1 MTNKKVFKI
10 NEVSLF
16 EIFMVFLKIGT
27 FTIGGGY
34 AMLPIIQNEI
44 LKRKWISEDEL
55 PNIIALSQ
63 SAPGILS
70 VNISI
75 FAGHKLRGLKGS
87 IVATIGTSLPSFI
100 IILLIASLFTGY
112 QNNPTIVSIF
122 KGIRPVVISLI
133 IVPMI
138 KLAKKNNK
146 NLLSWLISIGALIA
160 VSFLNISPIY
170 ILLVIMVLT
179 FIVMYIKEKSGDK
192 R

>member
-87 IVATIGTSLPSFI
+87 IIATIGTSLPSFI

-179 FIVMYIKEKSGDK
+179 FIVMYIKEKSGGK

>member
-146 NLLSWLISIGALIA
+146 NLLSWLISMGALIA

-179 FIVMYIKEKSGDK
+179 FIVMYIKEKSGGK

>member
-87 IVATIGTSLPSFI
+87 IIATIGTSLPSFI

-122 KGIRPVVISLI
+122 KGIRPV
-133 IVPMI
+133 
-138 KLAKKNNK
+138 
-146 NLLSWLISIGALIA
+146 A
-160 VSFLNISPIY
+160 VSY
-170 ILLVIMVLT
+170 THLT
-179 FIVMYIKEKSGDK
+179 LPTTERV
-192 R
+192 

>member
-146 NLLSWLISIGALIA
+146 DLLSWLISIGALIA

-170 ILLVIMVLT
+170 ILLAIMVLT
-179 FIVMYIKEKSGDK
+179 FIVMYIKEKSGGK

>member
-87 IVATIGTSLPSFI
+87 IIATIGTSLPSFI
-100 IILLIASLFTGY
+100 IILLIASLF
-112 QNNPTIVSIF
+112 
-122 KGIRPVVISLI
+122 
-133 IVPMI
+133 
-138 KLAKKNNK
+138 
-146 NLLSWLISIGALIA
+146 
-160 VSFLNISPIY
+160 
-170 ILLVIMVLT
+170 
-179 FIVMYIKEKSGDK
+179 
-192 R
+192 

>member
-75 FAGHKLRGLKGS
+75 FARHKLRGLKGS

-138 KLAKKNNK
+138 KLAKK
-146 NLLSWLISIGALIA
+146 
-160 VSFLNISPIY
+160 
-170 ILLVIMVLT
+170 
-179 FIVMYIKEKSGDK
+179 E
-192 R
+192 

>member
-10 NEVSLF
+10 NDVSLF

-170 ILLVIMVLT
+170 ILLAIMVLT
-179 FIVMYIKEKSGDK
+179 FIVMYIKEKSGGK

>member
-1 MTNKKVFKI
+1 MTNKKVFRI

-179 FIVMYIKEKSGDK
+179 FIVMYIKEKSGGK

>member
-16 EIFMVFLKIGT
+16 EIFIVFLKIGT

-87 IVATIGTSLPSFI
+87 IIATIGTSLPSFI

-179 FIVMYIKEKSGDK
+179 FIVMYIKEKSGGK

>member
-170 ILLVIMVLT
+170 ILLAIMVLT
-179 FIVMYIKEKSGDK
+179 FIVMYIKEKSGGK

>member
-179 FIVMYIKEKSGDK
+179 FIVMYIKEKSGGK

>member
-146 NLLSWLISIGALIA
+146 DLLSWLISIGALIA

-179 FIVMYIKEKSGDK
+179 FIVMYIKEKSGGK